1 MCDNLEIAPNT
12 QSFEF
17 LRGLCSSDDDA
28 VFGVFVG
35 GDRARLKGKWDTGQN
50 FVSSQLGCVVDY
62 SVWGCFDFF
71 RCVFWLF
78 LLSGIFLPCVRK
90 SATKLHT

>member
-35 GDRARLKGKWDTGQN
+35 GDRARLGEVGHWAKLCFQSAGLRSGLQ
-50 FVSSQLGCVVDY
+50 CVGV
-62 SVWGCFDFF
+62 
-71 RCVFWLF
+71 L
-78 LLSGIFLPCVRK
+78 
-90 SATKLHT
+90 